1 MSRQGPQR
9 VIGAVGVV
17 LPVHD
22 EEELLPGALQ
32 ALEMAVNALS
42 PSISCRVAVV
52 LDHCGDASSAI
63 ARCWGARF
71 GALVI
76 RRECRSVGLARRA
89 GSLALL
95 ARWPE
100 KDSGAGL
107 AGDHRCRFAC
117 AAGLAHGPAGGPLV
131 RRGSVGGEG
140 PRWLRRAPRYGGGR
154 SATRP
159 NGIRS
164 TGRALASAPRLYTQL
179 GGFRSLRSGEDRDFH
194 DRAVAAGFRIAYD
207 FRAAVTTSSRRMG
220 RAPEGFAS
228 VLDTV
233 EQKGLEATA

>member
-1 MSRQGPQR
+1 VSRQGPER
-9 VIGAVGVV
+9 VIDAVGVV

-52 LDHCGDASSAI
+52 LDHCVDASSAI
-63 ARCWGARF
+63 AHCWGVRF

-76 RRECRSVGLARRA
+76 RRECKSVGLARRA
-89 GSLALL
+89 GGLALL

-100 KDSGAGL
+100 KDSAQVWLATTDADSRVPQDWLTVQLEAHSSGADLWAGRVSL
-107 AGDHRCRFAC
+107 AEESAT
-117 AAGLAHGPAGGPLV
+117 V
-131 RRGSVGGEG
+131 RRWTE
-140 PRWLRRAPRYGGGR
+140 RYAVERDPIHGASLGF
-154 SATRP
+154 SA
-159 NGIRS
+159 
-164 TGRALASAPRLYTQL
+164 ALYTQL
-179 GGFRSLRSGEDRDFH
+179 GGFRSLCSGEDRDFH
-194 DRAVAAGFRIAYD
+194 DRGVAAGFRIAYD

-220 RAPEGFAS
+220 RAPGGFAS

-233 EQKGLEATA
+233 EHEELEAIA